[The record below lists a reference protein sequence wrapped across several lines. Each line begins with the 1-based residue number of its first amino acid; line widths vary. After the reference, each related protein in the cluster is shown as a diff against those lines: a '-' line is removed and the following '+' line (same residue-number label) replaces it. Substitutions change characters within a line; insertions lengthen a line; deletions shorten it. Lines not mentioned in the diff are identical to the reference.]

1 MAEISSGSMRVPHSI
16 INPRKMTP
24 ITCIL
29 VMMLI
34 WAGLFAVAPIK
45 MYASEQLYPYLI
57 LGLSFGGLLL
67 GLSLF
72 ELRSIPKISVDPE
85 EQQRLLRALYKLTFS
100 LGLCGIVFRVIDWVA
115 YRGFAIGLDFAEN
128 MQKASEGGGNPF
140 STMAVFLVPFTV
152 APYMFY
158 AAARRNGW
166 RVGRTWTAAG
176 LAILWPI
183 LTLMLGSRSS
193 MFMQV
198 GMLVIARVLI
208 FPRFPKLA
216 FWTIL
221 AIFLALVYAAGFL
234 FIERVTQFGL
244 NIDKV
249 ARLSIFTNLVPATD
263 AYYHLSSGLSD
274 SWRNILFINTTMM
287 QYYMHGAPEFVYLV
301 EHYQQGEAWGGF
313 TFTSVTRIIAALA
326 GRDYDANAIIN
337 LSPRL
342 GTYTTLFGPLYID
355 FGPLTPVVAVAL
367 GAFIS
372 WVRRQLLS
380 GNIAALPLY
389 TALLMQMLAAVVVC
403 AINAAYGIF
412 YDLAFAG
419 LWIGCALSYPRARR
433 LPKILRAHA

>member
-1 MAEISSGSMRVPHSI
+1 MADISSGSMRVPHSV

-45 MYASEQLYPYLI
+45 MYASAQLYPYLI

-67 GLSLF
+67 GLSVF
-72 ELRSIPKISVDPE
+72 EMRSIPKISVDPA
-85 EQQRLLRALYKLTFS
+85 EQQRLLRILYKLTFS
-100 LGLCGIVFRVIDWVA
+100 LGLCGIVFRIIDWVV

-128 MQKASEGGGNPF
+128 MQKASEGGGNAF
-140 STMAVFLVPFTV
+140 SSMAVFLVPFTV

-158 AAARRNGW
+158 AVARRNGW

-208 FPRFPKLA
+208 FPRFPKIA
-216 FWTIL
+216 FWTVL
-221 AIFLALVYAAGFL
+221 VVFLTLVYAAGFL

-249 ARLSIFTNLVPATD
+249 ARLSVFTNLVPATGE
-263 AYYHLSSGLSD
+263 YYHLSATLSE
-274 SWRNILFINTTMM
+274 SLKNILFINTTMM
-287 QYYMHGAPEFVYLV
+287 QYYLHGVPEFVYLV
-301 EHYQQGEAWGGF
+301 EHYGHGEAWGGF
-313 TFTSVTRIIAALA
+313 TFTSVTRILAALA
-326 GRDYDANAIIN
+326 GRDYDAETIIN

-342 GTYTTLFGPLYID
+342 GVYTTFFGPLFID
-355 FGPLTPVVAVAL
+355 FGPLTPVVAVLL
-367 GAFIS
+367 GAFVS
-372 WVRRQLLS
+372 WVRRQVLL
-380 GNIAALPLY
+380 GNVVALPLY

-403 AINAAYGIF
+403 AVNAAYGVF

-419 LWIGCALSYPRARR
+419 LWIGCALSYRR
-433 LPKILRAHA
+433 SLRIPHLLRSAA